1 MKEENDKLCERLKN
15 DIQHIKTERVR
26 LIKQIKEEAA
36 THRRYRTDKEKEV
49 TQLKALER
57 KRMAE
62 ISKLQEGNNKQENVL
77 RRKNEEISRIQRQLR
92 ETSEKQK
99 QVQEKR
105 QQAFDKKD
113 TSIQAEKLRAW
124 ITQEIEFSVGIQ
136 EAQANLNKLI
146 QERREAAAELQA
158 VKREYEE
165 YAEDCGGTTYGTK
178 RSKVVLS
185 MDATYVSNNKDEE
198 SESRKLYKS
207 ELDLKIKRIE
217 DDIECKNVQIN
228 EIQQMMLESDGK
240 SEGKI
245 NFLF

>member
-1 MKEENDKLCERLKN
+1 MKEENDKLCERLRN

-62 ISKLQEGNNKQENVL
+62 ICKLQEGNNKQENVL
-77 RRKNEEISRIQRQLR
+77 RRKNEEITRIQRQLR

-113 TSIQAEKLRAW
+113 TSTQGEKLRNW
-124 ITQEIEFSVGIQ
+124 ITQEIELGVGIQ

-158 VKREYEE
+158 LKREYEE
-165 YAEDCGGTTYGTK
+165 YADECGGATYGAERNKLFST
-178 RSKVVLS
+178 
-185 MDATYVSNNKDEE
+185 MDATYVSSNN
-198 SESRKLYKS
+198 
-207 ELDLKIKRIE
+207 
-217 DDIECKNVQIN
+217 
-228 EIQQMMLESDGK
+228 GK
-240 SEGKI
+240 
-245 NFLF
+245 